1 MAHCRCSPELRDLVI
16 SLTRAAARSERMGRV
31 LAVSCRH
38 ASRWSDRP
46 RRRALEIHA
55 PLCDCYENF
64 DIVRFFIWRAAFFGD
79 RPLLIGRERG
89 SSALRWRADRRIFGI
104 QDDLLLRTA
113 ACIRRPDRREKNAF
127 VNADV
132 FSFSQ
137 SRLIGP
143 YPGIAEPCPS
153 ITHVVSSR
161 QRRIPSSFL
170 GLRTSADVHCSNV
183 EPRAAL
189 SHDCSCGR

>member
-1 MAHCRCSPELRDLVI
+1 VAHCRCSPELRDLVI
-16 SLTRAAARSERMGRV
+16 SLTRAAARTERMGRV
-31 LAVSCRH
+31 LPVSCGH
-38 ASRWSDRP
+38 ASRWSDGP

-64 DIVRFFIWRAAFFGD
+64 DIVLFLFGD
-79 RPLLIGRERG
+79 RPLLICPERG
-89 SSALRWRADRRIFGI
+89 SSALRWGTDRRISGI

-113 ACIRRPDRREKNAF
+113 ACVRRPGRREKNAF

-143 YPGIAEPCPS
+143 YPGIAERCPS

-161 QRRIPSSFL
+161 QRRIPSSVL
-170 GLRTSADVHCSNV
+170 GLRTSADVYCSNG
-183 EPRAAL
+183 EPRVAL